1 MPSVAGKRVVIFG
14 DSLSSGA
21 ASPGGVLGAHLT
33 AKGATVNINSRVGRS
48 AYNFYGR
55 EDTVG
60 QLREIDAF
68 APHLAIVELGTND
81 IGLSLGIDQAKMTQL
96 RDSLARVGATEVWA
110 IGPPSFADATLERG
124 AGSVV
129 DMMRRVFKD
138 RFIDARPLTADMKT
152 NGRTG
157 DGVHFTKDGGSL
169 LGARLAQEFA
179 DAKSIAVPLIVI
191 AAGAVGAL
199 VYLRSRRS

>member
-21 ASPGGVLGAHLT
+21 ASPGGVLGHHLT
-33 AKGATVNINSRVGRS
+33 ANGATVKINARVGRS

-60 QLREIDAF
+60 QFRELDTF
-68 APHLAIVELGTND
+68 APHIAIVELGTND

-110 IGPPSFADATLERG
+110 IGPPSFADAALERG

-129 DMMRRVFKD
+129 DMMRRVFDK
-138 RFIDARPLTADMKT
+138 FIDARPLTADMRT
-152 NGRTG
+152 SGRSG
-157 DGVHFTKDGGSL
+157 DGVHFTKDGGAI
-169 LGARLAQEFA
+169 LGARLAGAFLG
-179 DAKSIAVPLIVI
+179 AKSIPVPLVVI

-199 VYLRSRRS
+199 VYLRSRRHI